1 MMQGM
6 RKWSQYVSI
15 ASLISLLEGGFALAQ
30 QSGLT
35 QAQVYDLGVNVQI
48 LLPDQSSRTANRGD
62 ELRPRDSLQTA
73 AAANSFAKLQFN
85 EGSLIFVDQDSLFYF
100 RPGLRR
106 IELESRLASNEI
118 IFGLESGIALVVS
131 PPNSAGTQVETPGA
145 RITIAAPEPIASI
158 DSPVQ
163 LSQHLKR
170 TLHTTHTRA
179 THTRATDE
187 GNGSTKTTIQ
197 ATNDVATPMM
207 AQVDE
212 GTQEGEQNAGEVFA
226 IDRSSAV
233 MVVHDPSLNMTQV
246 FALTDGDIS
255 VADATGA
262 NSVKLKGGE
271 TVAVTDGVL
280 GEVQEFDL
288 EAFYQEVALAQV
300 LGPGQGN
307 LVNQEP
313 PPAQDTLRVVR
324 RATLAVVRRQ
334 AFLRDALS
342 GSDVLFTGVLINR
355 SGANP
360 NGEFVRTDPEGDD
373 DDNPIVTGVFQPEP
387 TPENPRPRPV
397 QIRVNTDDQTIEID
411 GERGVSSRYGLS
423 GNAAEGVVIL
433 ENGRA
438 VQIRVF
444 NVDGSEP
451 NPNINYPGSLVEGVL
466 LPDQ

>member
-1 MMQGM
+1 MLPGM
-6 RKWSQYVSI
+6 GKWSQYVSI
-15 ASLISLLEGGFALAQ
+15 ASLISLLGGSLALAQ

-48 LLPDQSSRTANRGD
+48 LLQDRSSRAANRGD
-62 ELRPRDSLQTA
+62 ALRPRDSLQTA

-106 IELESRLASNEI
+106 VELENRLASNEI
-118 IFGLESGIALVVS
+118 IFGLESGVALVIS

-145 RITIAAPEPIASI
+145 RVTIAAPEPIAAINSAI
-158 DSPVQ
+158 Q
-163 LSQHLKR
+163 LSQHLKPIPF
-170 TLHTTHTRA
+170 TTHFTTDWKTR
-179 THTRATDE
+179 TREVVPPHASGPLIAQGDE
-187 GNGSTKTTIQ
+187 GLQN
-197 ATNDVATPMM
+197 
-207 AQVDE
+207 E
-212 GTQEGEQNAGEVFA
+212 GTQDEGEVLAP

-233 MVVHDPSLNMTQV
+233 MVIHDPSLNMTQV
-246 FALTDGDIS
+246 FALTDGEIS

-262 NSVKLKGGE
+262 NAVELKGGE

-288 EAFYQEVALAQV
+288 ETFYQEVALAQV
-300 LGPGQGN
+300 LGPGQRN

-313 PPAQDTLRVVR
+313 PLAQDTLRVVR
-324 RATLAVVRRQ
+324 RATLAAVRRQ

-355 SGANP
+355 SGADP
-360 NGEFVRTDPEGDD
+360 NGEFVRTDSPDDD
-373 DDNPIVTGVFQPEP
+373 DDNPIVTGVFRPEP
-387 TPENPRPRPV
+387 TADNPRPQPV
-397 QIRVNTDDQTIEID
+397 PIRVNTDDQTIEID
-411 GERGVSSRYGLS
+411 GERGVSSRYGFS
-423 GNAAEGVVIL
+423 GNGAEGVVIL

-438 VQIRVF
+438 VQIRLF
-444 NVDGSEP
+444 NVDGNTPETG
-451 NPNINYPGSLVEGVL
+451 IDYPGSLVEGVL